1 MEKFCHINSIVS
13 NSSIN
18 SNKGFLNDTVP
29 RNYNR
34 VIDLMIIIIDK
45 GGEMDTMRVRIQIL
59 WYENIKL
66 RDKLVASS
74 KIYPPEEVKQ
84 KDRLRLLELKLEALN
99 KVNEN
104 LNSESSIKD

>member
-1 MEKFCHINSIVS
+1 MFLKKRSFSGAKLIKFQNYRIKRAKYLKMEKFCHINSIVS

-74 KIYPPEEVKQ
+74 KIYPPEEVK
-84 KDRLRLLELKLEALN
+84 
-99 KVNEN
+99 
-104 LNSESSIKD
+104 